1 MNLYIDPG
9 TGSMLFSIVIG
20 LVSVLWF
27 GVRKLYMF
35 LKYRTAGKI
44 DANKKDIV
52 IYGEDKRYWTV
63 FKGILDEFEKRKVKV
78 TYLAGSE
85 DDPLL
90 NQKYEYVDVEVLGL
104 GNKAYAKLNFL
115 NAHIVLATTPGLDV
129 FQWKRSKEVDFYAYM
144 THAIDSGTAY
154 QMFGTHF
161 FDALLFSSDVFF
173 HTNRVLEELRN
184 SKPKELISVGCTYMD
199 YMMSKKES
207 LSDGDSSEK
216 KETISVL
223 VAPTWGSSSILNL
236 YGSGFIRQLI
246 STGFD
251 ITIRPHPQSFISD
264 AELIGS
270 LMAEFPE
277 SELLHWNRDA
287 DNFNVMKRSDL
298 LISDFSGSI
307 FDYSFIFEKPI
318 LYTELNM
325 DMSEKDEAW
334 LDEPYFGLDAIPRLG
349 KELKEESF
357 GELKQ
362 VITELVNDTKYHDSI
377 IAARDEYW
385 QHRGESARLV
395 TDYLLEKLKS
405 LTDSKDEVAELKK

>member
-20 LVSVLWF
+20 LVSILWF
-27 GVRKLYMF
+27 GLRKLYIF
-35 LKYRTAGKI
+35 LKYRTSGKT

-52 IYGEDKRYWTV
+52 IYGEDKRYWTS

-90 NQKYEYVDVEVLGL
+90 KHKYEYVETEIIGL

-115 NAHIVLATTPGLDV
+115 NAHVVLATTPGLDV
-129 FQWKRSKEVDFYAYM
+129 FQWKRSKEVGFYVHM
-144 THAIDSGTAY
+144 THAIDSATAY

-161 FDALLFSSDVFF
+161 FDALLLSSDIFNQA
-173 HTNRVLEELRN
+173 NRELEEKRN

-199 YMMSKKES
+199 YMLKRKES
-207 LSDGDSSEK
+207 LTDQDIPDK
-216 KETISVL
+216 KDYISVL
-223 VAPTWGSSSILNL
+223 VAPTWGSSSILNR
-236 YGSGFIRQLI
+236 YGSDFIRHLI

-264 AELIGS
+264 AELING
-270 LMAEFPE
+270 LMVEFPE
-277 SELLHWNRDA
+277 SGSLHWN
-287 DNFNVMKRSDL
+287 M

-307 FDYSFIFEKPI
+307 FDYSFVFERPI
-318 LYTELNM
+318 LYTELTM

-334 LDEPYFGLDAIPRLG
+334 LDEPYFGRVLIPKLG
-349 KELKEESF
+349 RELKKESF
-357 GELKQ
+357 GGLKQ
-362 VITELVNDTKYHDSI
+362 VITDLVNDTEYHESI
-377 IAARDEYW
+377 IAARNEYW
-385 QHRGESARLV
+385 QHRGESAVLV
-395 TDYLLEKLKS
+395 TDYLLEKLGS
-405 LTDSKDEVAELKK
+405 LKDGKDKRLS

>member
-35 LKYRTAGKI
+35 LKYRTAGKT
-44 DANKKDIV
+44 DSNKKDIV
-52 IYGEDKRYWTV
+52 IYGEDKRYWIV
-63 FKGILDEFEKRKVKV
+63 FKSILDEFEKRKVKV

-85 DDPLL
+85 DDPIL
-90 NQKYEYVDVEVLGL
+90 NENYKYVDTEIIGL

-129 FQWKRSKEVDFYAYM
+129 FQWKRSKEVKYYVHI

-154 QMFGTHF
+154 QMFGTQF
-161 FDALLFSSDVFF
+161 FDAVLLSSDVFF
-173 HTNRVLEELRN
+173 HINRVLEEKRN
-184 SKPKELISVGCTYMD
+184 SKLKELISVGCTYMD
-199 YMMSKKES
+199 HM
-207 LSDGDSSEK
+207 LNK
-216 KETISVL
+216 KETYLDKDASDKKDNISVL
-223 VAPTWGSSSILNL
+223 VAPTWGSSSILNR
-236 YGSGFIRQLI
+236 YGSDFIRLLL

-264 AELIGS
+264 AELINS

-287 DNFNVMKRSDL
+287 DNFFVMKRSDL

-307 FDYSFIFEKPI
+307 FDYSFVFERPI
-318 LYTELNM
+318 LYTELTM

-334 LDEPYFGLDAIPRLG
+334 LDEPYFGRVLIPKLG
-349 KELKEESF
+349 KELKKESF

-362 VITELVNDTKYHDSI
+362 IIAELVNDTKYHDSI

-395 TDYLLEKLKS
+395 ADYLLDKLKS
-405 LTDSKDEVAELKK
+405 LSD

>member
-27 GVRKLYMF
+27 GLRKLYMH
-35 LKYRTAGKI
+35 LKYRTAGKT
-44 DANKKDIV
+44 DAKKKDIV

-85 DDPLL
+85 DDPVLKH
-90 NQKYEYVDVEVLGL
+90 KYEFVDTEIIGL

-129 FQWKRSKEVDFYAYM
+129 FQWKRSKDVDYYVHM
-144 THAIDSGTAY
+144 THSIGGGTAY

-161 FDALLFSSDVFF
+161 FDAVLMSSDAFIPI
-173 HTNRVLEELRN
+173 NRELEEKRD
-184 SKPKELISVGCTYMD
+184 SKPKEILSVGCTYMD
-199 YMMSKKES
+199 YLLKRREES
-207 LSDGDSSEK
+207 SVDVISEK
-216 KETISVL
+216 KDTISVL
-223 VAPTWGSSSILNL
+223 VAPTWGKGSILNR
-236 YGSGFIRQLI
+236 YGRDFIRNLI

-251 ITIRPHPQSFISD
+251 ITIRPHPQSFTSD
-264 AELIGS
+264 AELIDG
-270 LMAEFPE
+270 LMKEFPE
-277 SELLHWNRDA
+277 SDLFHWNRDA
-287 DNFNVMKRSDL
+287 DNFKVMKRSDL
-298 LISDFSGSI
+298 LISDFSGTI
-307 FDYSFIFEKPI
+307 YDYSLIFERPI
-318 LYTELNM
+318 LYTELSI

-362 VITELVNDTKYHDSI
+362 LITDLVNDTDYHESI
-377 IAARDEYW
+377 IAARNEYW
-385 QHRGESARLV
+385 QHRGESAVLV
-395 TDYLLEKLKS
+395 TDYLLEKLREQK
-405 LTDSKDEVAELKK
+405 EVTHDRAR